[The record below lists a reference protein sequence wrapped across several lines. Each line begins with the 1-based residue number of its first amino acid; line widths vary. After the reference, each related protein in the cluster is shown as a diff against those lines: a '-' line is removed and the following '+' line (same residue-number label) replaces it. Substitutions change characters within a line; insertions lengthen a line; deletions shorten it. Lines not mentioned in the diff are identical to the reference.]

1 MSLVIEKIVNTTKEI
16 PIMLDG
22 NLKRLGD
29 LGEGRYETIVK
40 SLNDEKDIYLGEKT
54 RQGIGIHL
62 FHMGIFNEDS
72 LRLFGYEINVKSLK
86 QEPNKREIDGQEM
99 KGRLSEGNH
108 LVSSRVLPWQ

>member
-1 MSLVIEKIVNTTKEI
+1 MNLVIDEIVNGTKEI

-29 LGEGRYETIVK
+29 LGEGRYEAIVR
-40 SLNDEKDIYLGEKT
+40 SLSGEGDIYLGEKT

-72 LRLFGYEINVKSLK
+72 LRVFGYEVQVKSLK
-86 QEPNKREIDGQEM
+86 QEIK
-99 KGRLSEGNH
+99 
-108 LVSSRVLPWQ
+108 